1 VTARRRAL
9 IAAGAAVVVAGI
21 VVLALTILG
30 AGEDGRGLPNG
41 RAITATARIDPT
53 TPMFGDA
60 ITARIDVAVDR
71 HRADPENVHIRT
83 PFSPLEPVAHE
94 TKRWNVGRVTYIR
107 KTWTLRCLS
116 RLCAQ
121 KEPSFAAGLA
131 GAKGS
136 GRRATALQPAQ
147 IVYLGTSHRTLSL
160 DWPTVEWLSRINRTE
175 EASGSFFYHVDLVP
189 PPVSYAIS
197 PGRLLVFGT
206 LALLVLVAIPVVIV
220 WRRIVERRRARAPA
234 PEPELPPLER
244 ALQLLEWAAS
254 DSDEV
259 ARRRALELV
268 AVELRRDGRDDLSGE
283 ARALAWQPPA
293 PPADDAGALGARVRS
308 TIGGNGASPE

>member
-1 VTARRRAL
+1 VTRRRAR
-9 IAAGAAVVVAGI
+9 IAAAVAVVAGI
-21 VVLALTILG
+21 VVLALAILG

-53 TPMFGDA
+53 TPLFGDDVA
-60 ITARIDVAVDR
+60 ARIDLVVDR
-71 HRADPENVHIRT
+71 RRADPDKVHVRT
-83 PFSPLEPVAHE
+83 PFSPLEPVAHR
-94 TKRWNVGRVTYIR
+94 TQRWNVGPLTYIR

-116 RLCAQ
+116 PLCAQ
-121 KEPSFAAGLA
+121 KEPSFAAGLS

-147 IVYLGTSHRTLSL
+147 IVYLGTPHRTLNL

-175 EASGSFFYHVDLVP
+175 EASGTYFYHVELVP
-189 PPVSYAIS
+189 PPVSYAIT
-197 PGRLLVFGT
+197 PGRLIVFGT
-206 LALLVLVAIPVVIV
+206 LALLVLVAIPAAIV
-220 WRRIVERRRARAPA
+220 WRRIVDRRRAREPEA
-234 PEPELPPLER
+234 EPELPPLER
-244 ALQLLEWAAS
+244 ALQLLERAAS

-268 AVELRRDGRDDLSGE
+268 AVELHRHGREELSGE

-308 TIGGNGASPE
+308 TIGENGASPE